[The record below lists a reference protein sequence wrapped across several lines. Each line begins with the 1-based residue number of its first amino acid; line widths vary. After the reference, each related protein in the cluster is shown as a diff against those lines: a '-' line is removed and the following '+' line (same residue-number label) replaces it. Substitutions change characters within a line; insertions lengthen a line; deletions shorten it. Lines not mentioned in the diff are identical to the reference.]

1 MLLYT
6 NISWSNLEQ
15 QPQSV
20 IKSIHMELI
29 FIYSIQETA
38 FALLSPIAQNF
49 YNKVQMQDANIILLL
64 SPISLFEDDRYKVK
78 FYAWIKLDLD

>member
-1 MLLYT
+1 M
-6 NISWSNLEQ
+6 ISVTE
-15 QPQSV
+15 PQSV

-38 FALLSPIAQNF
+38 FALLSPIAHF
-49 YNKVQMQDANIILLL
+49 YNKVQMHDANIILLL

-78 FYAWIKLDLD
+78 FYA